1 VKSLLRRVPGLT
13 RAVQSLRGW
22 RFRTTRLWRRRR
34 IRAYLRA
41 HEVHKLQLGTGSNL
55 LDGWLNTDIYD
66 ETRTRRVVYLDARKR
81 FPFED
86 ASFDYVFT
94 EHMIEHLDYANS
106 RRCLRECLR
115 VLKPGG
121 QIRLATPSLQ
131 RIADLYHGEG
141 DVQLNYVRWSI
152 DTFIPDAD
160 AYLPGFVVNNFARDW
175 GHRFVF
181 DGQTLRQAL
190 ETAGFVEI
198 GERAVGESAT
208 AHLAGLEHHGKMIPP
223 EFNEYETLVLEAR
236 RP

>member
-13 RAVQSLRGW
+13 QAVPKVRGW
-22 RFRTTRLWRRRR
+22 RFRATRLRRRRR
-34 IRAYLRA
+34 INAYLRA
-41 HEVHKLQLGTGSNL
+41 HAVQKLQLGAGSNL

-66 ETRTRRVVYLDARKR
+66 ETRRRRVVYLDARKR

-94 EHMIEHLDYANS
+94 EHMIEHLGYADS
-106 RRCLRECLR
+106 RHCLRECLR

-121 QIRLATPSLQ
+121 QIRVATPSLK
-131 RIADLYHGEG
+131 RIADLYHGAG
-141 DVQLNYVRWSI
+141 DLQLNYVHWSI

-181 DGQTLRQAL
+181 DDQTLQHAL
-190 ETAGFVEI
+190 ETTGFVDI
-198 GERAVGESAT
+198 AQQAVGESGT
-208 AHLAGLEHHGKMIPP
+208 AHLAELEHHGEMIPP